1 MKKYFFALIIVVC
14 ISCVKDNYKKTA
26 FFLKNSCNHSIEV
39 KSSALVRYSDGY
51 KEENITNVV
60 QRGQIL
66 SLRKIDVSDDFEIN
80 DVFTKIEIYNGTIK
94 SSYDIM
100 NKDNWIKTLSSDDTD
115 EFTIT
120 VDSTFFN

>member
-1 MKKYFFALIIVVC
+1 MIVVC
-14 ISCVKDNYKKTA
+14 IGCEKDNYKKTE

-51 KEENITNVV
+51 KEESLTDFV
-60 QRGQIL
+60 QSGQLL
-66 SLRKIDVSDDFEIN
+66 SMRKIDVSDNFAIK
-80 DVFTKIEIYNGTIK
+80 DVFSKIEIYRGTTK

-100 NKDNWIKTLSSDDTD
+100 NRDNWVKTLSSDNKD

-120 VDSTFFN
+120 VDSTFFKN

>member
-14 ISCVKDNYKKTA
+14 ISCVKDNYKKTE

-51 KEENITNVV
+51 KEENITDVV